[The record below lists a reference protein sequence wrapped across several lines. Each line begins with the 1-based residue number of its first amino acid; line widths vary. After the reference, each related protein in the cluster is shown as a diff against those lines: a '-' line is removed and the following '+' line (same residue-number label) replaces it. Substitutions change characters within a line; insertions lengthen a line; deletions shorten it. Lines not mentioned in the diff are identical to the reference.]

1 MHGNSRVKSND
12 KQLNAADY
20 SKHLL
25 SALLKA
31 RNTFGKNTVIAA
43 DITSD
48 GMSYQDMFTR
58 AFILKRKLEP
68 VIGTEKNV
76 ALLLPNSLGVI
87 LTFVSLHMLRRV
99 PCMLNFS
106 AGEASILHACTISA
120 VQTVITSRVFI
131 EKAKLEHIIKALQKH
146 YTIIYLEDVRKNVDW
161 KDKLSG
167 ALDALL
173 PEIALRSALSG
184 GSPDEAAVVLYTS
197 GSEGVPKGVALSHA
211 NLLSNIAQ
219 ACAKLD
225 LSPPHIIFNALPVFH
240 SFGLTVGTIMPLIC
254 GLKTYLYPSPVQYKQ
269 IPEEVYKS
277 EATIM
282 LGTDTFFQG
291 YARYA
296 EKHHFSRIRLAVAG
310 AEKLK
315 ESTRKAW
322 IEQFGVDILQG
333 YGVTEASPVI
343 SVNTH
348 EEHKPGTVGKL
359 FPAMEYKLEAVDG
372 LEKGARLLVKG
383 PNVMLGYLKADKPGV
398 VQPQGAWYD
407 TGDIVDISEDGYI
420 TILGRAKRFAKIAG
434 EMVSLTV
441 VEELAYDIDP
451 EKGHAAIT
459 IPDDKRG
466 EQIVMYTESPEIT
479 KDKLLKRAQE
489 KGVPEICLPKQ
500 IQRIDLIPKLGSG
513 KVDYIS
519 LKNSMA
525 RSQTEVA

>member
-1 MHGNSRVKSND
+1 MHGNSRGNLR
-12 KQLNAADY
+12 QFNAADY
-20 SKHLL
+20 SKPLL
-25 SALLKA
+25 SALIKA
-31 RNTFGKNTVIAA
+31 QSSFGRKTCIATDSMGGA
-43 DITSD
+43 LTYKDLFVRS
-48 GMSYQDMFTR
+48 SVLR
-58 AFILKRKLEP
+58 RKLSGL
-68 VIGTEKNV
+68 IGNAQYV
-76 ALLLPNSLGVI
+76 GVLLPNSLAVVVAF
-87 LTFVSLHMLRRV
+87 LSLHMLKRV

-106 AGEASILHACTISA
+106 SGEASISHACKIAGMQTI
-120 VQTVITSRVFI
+120 ITSRLFI
-131 EKAKLEHIIKALQKH
+131 EKAKLDQLIKALQKH
-146 YTIIYLEDVRKNVDW
+146 YTIVYLEDIRKQITW
-161 KDKLSG
+161 KDKVSG
-167 ALDALL
+167 LLDGFF
-173 PEIALRSALSG
+173 PSVGLRSVLGSV
-184 GSPDEAAVVLYTS
+184 SPDEAAVVLYTS

-219 ACAKLD
+219 ARARLD

-240 SFGLTVGTIMPLIC
+240 SFGLTVGTIMPLVC
-254 GLKTYLYPSPVQYKQ
+254 GLRTHLYPSPVQYKQ
-269 IPEEVYKS
+269 IPEEVFTS

-348 EEHKPGTVGKL
+348 DEHKPGTVGKL
-359 FPAMEYKLEAVDG
+359 FPAMEYKLEPVDG

-383 PNVMLGYLKADKPGV
+383 PNVMLGYLKADQAGV
-398 VQPQGAWYD
+398 IQPQGAWYD
-407 TGDIVDISEDGYI
+407 TGDIVDVSADGYI
-420 TILGRAKRFAKIAG
+420 SILGRAKRFAKIAG

-451 EKGHAAIT
+451 EKGHAAIA

-466 EQIVMYTESPEIT
+466 EQILIYTESPGIT
-479 KDKLLKRAQE
+479 KESLIATAKKR
-489 KGVPEICLPKQ
+489 GVPEICLPRQ
-500 IQRIDLIPKLGSG
+500 ILRIDLIPRLGSG

-525 RSQTEVA
+525 RA